1 MVQTKNVSLSGGG
14 DDEDP
19 PGPFRQVKGK
29 IVYLEQQ
36 EGSKKHLMDKA
47 SRAALAVAAAVEQH
61 LQRQQQQSRTSA
73 YLF

>member
-1 MVQTKNVSLSGGG
+1 MSHRQGEETTRTLLAPSGI
-14 DDEDP
+14 
-19 PGPFRQVKGK
+19 KGK
-29 IVYLEQQ
+29 TVYLEQQ